1 MFFYRK
7 KRGRER
13 EREGGREREKGRERF
28 LCSSSKNLGAIFVLQ
43 IQLSLGSVH
52 GNNYIVQKV
61 LKFDFFNLKIIF
73 LCK

>member
-7 KRGRER
+7 ERGRK
-13 EREGGREREKGRERF
+13 REKGRERF

-52 GNNYIVQKV
+52 GNNYTVQKV
-61 LKFDFFNLKIIF
+61 IKFDFFKFEVNLYMQMTEQ
-73 LCK
+73 LNQ

>member
-7 KRGRER
+7 ERER
-13 EREGGREREKGRERF
+13 ERERGWREREKGRERF

-61 LKFDFFNLKIIF
+61 IKFDFFNSKLIF
-73 LCK
+73 ICK